1 VLSVDG
7 RVKPGH
13 DVRDG
18 TGRQRAVRS
27 RLLGH
32 AAQHGEKRRRI
43 LVLAPSTVRQRSMA
57 LAAPLA

>member
-1 VLSVDG
+1 
-7 RVKPGH
+7 
-13 DVRDG
+13 
-18 TGRQRAVRS
+18 VRS